1 MRSFRAVFFDLDGT
15 LLDEGEPYRQAVRET
30 CLALTARHPGVET
43 SLLEAAFLRIS
54 EAVWRG
60 GDNVTRGYVSGA
72 IAGIAIRTRMWG
84 EALAA
89 IGAPAVLAEE
99 AASVYAEQR
108 RRNYRLFDDAAPVLQ
123 ALRERWT
130 VGVVTNGSPEV
141 QREKTLLSGL
151 DPFVEFVVVSGEVG
165 AGKPDPRPFLRA
177 LELAGVEPRDVLFVG
192 DSLVNDVGGSQ
203 AVGMTAAWVN
213 RARDALPLDAPLPD
227 IELPHLAGLL
237 GHLGLPLLEKRA

>member
-15 LLDEGEPYRQAVRET
+15 LLDEGAPYRRAVRAT
-30 CLALTARHPGVET
+30 CLALRANHPAVDA

-60 GDNVTRGYVSGA
+60 AENVTRGYVSGA
-72 IAGIAIRTRMWG
+72 VAGAEIRTRMWG
-84 EALAA
+84 EALAEA
-89 IGAPAVLAEE
+89 GARASLAEE

-108 RRNYRLFDDAAPVLQ
+108 RLNYRLFDDAVPVLQ

-165 AGKPDPRPFLRA
+165 AGKPDPRPFVRA
-177 LELAGVEPRDVLFVG
+177 LEIARVEPRDVLFVG
-192 DSLVNDVGGSQ
+192 DSLINDIGGSQ

-213 RARDALPLDAPLPD
+213 RDRDALPLDAPLPD
-227 IELPHLAGLL
+227 IELPHLTGLL
-237 GHLGLPLLEKRA
+237 GHLGLPLLQ